1 MIKLTGNSCCPTG
14 VACFSMFEAGSTL
27 RQGAAIVARN
37 GILLALSALISVPLP
52 SMADEANRLL
62 REQRDQDRRTL
73 EQLRELPDTR
83 IDYPQAEEATESASG
98 ACFDI
103 TELTITG
110 ATQLTDEE
118 RLAAA
123 AMVVGA
129 CVGLNEINRLIRFIT
144 NLYIEKGLVTTRAY
158 IPSQDLSTGRL
169 EILVLEGRVEGV
181 EESSGRGDINI
192 DTAFPGVTGELFD
205 LRDFEQGLDQINRL
219 SSNNARL
226 QIEPG
231 GKPGMTRVM
240 IHNEASRRWRA
251 RAALDNYNGDEK
263 LDLQYS
269 IDNPLALNDLLS
281 VTASHAY
288 ADTASDSLSLFWSV
302 PYGYWLYTAMASYFD
317 YRGTIEGLTRNL
329 TTEGDSVTLR
339 TEAQRV
345 LFRTRKG
352 RLDLVAG
359 LQYRDTDNL
368 IEEVLLEVSSPTLST
383 WDLAMNWTLPL
394 GNGVFQWHLGLV
406 NGIGA
411 FGATKGGETDA
422 SAHGR
427 FRSYETRLTYSH
439 PLRVGNT
446 RAVFVSDLA
455 AQTSDVPLYG
465 SQQFSLTGF
474 WAVRAVQGSSV
485 AADRGLYWRNEL
497 SVSLPIE
504 RSDAQ
509 ARFFF
514 AIDYGRTNERFGD
527 PDRKLAGVAVGI
539 NGAWRQLGYSLVVAD
554 LYQQRGLTD
563 IDEDPVIYAQL
574 SWSL

>member
-1 MIKLTGNSCCPTG
+1 MIKLTLRGCRQRSASLFSRFEGINSHRHHTPIG
-14 VACFSMFEAGSTL
+14 YLLFIFTL
-27 RQGAAIVARN
+27 VTI
-37 GILLALSALISVPLP
+37 PLP
-52 SMADEANRLL
+52 GFADDANRLL

-73 EQLRELPDTR
+73 EQLRELPDTQ
-83 IDYPQAEEATESASG
+83 IDYPRVEEPTESASG
-98 ACFDI
+98 PCFDI
-103 TELTITG
+103 SELAITG
-110 ATQLTDEE
+110 ATQLTDDE
-118 RLAAA
+118 RLAAEE
-123 AMVVGA
+123 MVVGA

-181 EESSGRGDINI
+181 EESSGRGELNI
-192 DTAFPGVTGELFD
+192 DTAFPGATGELFD

-219 SSNNARL
+219 PSNNARL

-231 GKPGMTRVM
+231 SKPGMTRVM

-263 LDLQYS
+263 LDLHYS
-269 IDNPLALNDLLS
+269 VDNPLALNDQLS
-281 VTASHAY
+281 VTASHSY

-302 PYGYWLYTAMASYFD
+302 PYGYWLYTTMASYFD
-317 YRGTIEGLTRNL
+317 YRGTIEGLTQNL
-329 TTEGDSVTLR
+329 ATEGDSVTLR

-359 LQYRDTDNL
+359 LQYRDTENL

-411 FGATKGGETDA
+411 FGATKGGETEE

-439 PLRVGNT
+439 PFRAGDT
-446 RAVFVSDLA
+446 RAVFVSDLT
-455 AQTSDVPLYG
+455 AQSSDVPLYG
-465 SQQFSLTGF
+465 SQQLSLTGF
-474 WAVRAVQGSSV
+474 WAVRALQGSSV

-497 SVSLPIE
+497 SVSLPTQ
-504 RSDAQ
+504 RSDVQ

-514 AIDYGRTNERFGD
+514 ALDYGRTDERFGE
-527 PDRKLAGVAVGI
+527 PDRKLTGVAVGI
-539 NGAWRQLGYSLVVAD
+539 NGAWRQLGYNLVVAD
-554 LYQQRGLTD
+554 LYEQRALTD

-574 SWSL
+574 SWSI